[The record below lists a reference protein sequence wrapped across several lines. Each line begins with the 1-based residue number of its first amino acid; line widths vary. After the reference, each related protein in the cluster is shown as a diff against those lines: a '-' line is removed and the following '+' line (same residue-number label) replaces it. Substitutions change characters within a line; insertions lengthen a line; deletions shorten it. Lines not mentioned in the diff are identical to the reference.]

1 MARDEIKIQ
10 KPVIENSD
18 SAGVEVITPQAV
30 TVANGITLKGAMECM
45 NNTLFIII
53 NNTAS
58 SDATVTLKK
67 GDRFPNSMLGDLSLL
82 VAKSAITVIQ
92 IQDPSRFVNS
102 DCAID
107 IDFSSNFAGTIYAI
121 GKKVG
126 LV

>member
-53 NNTAS
+53 N
-58 SDATVTLKK
+58 
-67 GDRFPNSMLGDLSLL
+67 RRCYP
-82 VAKSAITVIQ
+82 
-92 IQDPSRFVNS
+92 
-102 DCAID
+102 
-107 IDFSSNFAGTIYAI
+107 
-121 GKKVG
+121 
-126 LV
+126 

>member
-1 MARDEIKIQ
+1 MARDEIIIQ

-30 TVANGITLKGAMECM
+30 TVANGISLNGAMECM

-67 GDRFPNSMLGDLSLL
+67 GEKFPNSMLGDLTLTA
-82 VAKSAITVIQ
+82 AKSKTTVIQ
-92 IQDPSRFVNS
+92 IQDPARFINA

-107 IDFSSNFAGTIYAI
+107 IDFGSNFAGTIYAI

>member
-1 MARDEIKIQ
+1 MARDEIIIQ

-18 SAGVEVITPQAV
+18 SAGVKVITPQAV
-30 TVANGITLKGAMECM
+30 TIANGITLKGAMECM
-45 NNTLFIII
+45 NNTLFIITT
-53 NNTAS
+53 NTAS
-58 SDATVTLKK
+58 PDATVTLKK

-92 IQDPSRFVNS
+92 IQDPARFVNA

-107 IDFSSNFAGTIYAI
+107 IDFGSNFAGTIYAI